1 MGSLYKFK
9 KSKWLPIGYRDDDE
23 EDWVP
28 FEDMYDDYDDEDE
41 YDDGEYDVGDWE

>member
-9 KSKWLPIGYRDDDE
+9 KSKWLPIGYRDD

-28 FEDMYDDYDDEDE
+28 FDDMLGNYDDEDE
-41 YDDGEYDVGDWE
+41 YDDGEYDD